1 LLESANILA
10 VLIQQKKQIKH
21 IKPQKN
27 AQADEGLGKFS
38 KERQHEDSRVR
49 AYHPGLD

>member
-1 LLESANILA
+1 LA

-27 AQADEGLGKFS
+27 AQAVEGLGKPL
-38 KERQHEDSRVR
+38 RRTT
-49 AYHPGLD
+49 